1 MIEMTNFDEIEKE
14 QKQEKVIQS
23 VAQISDK
30 SILDVSSKWNLLT
43 LANL

>member
-30 SILDVSSKWNLLT
+30 SIIDVSSKWNLLT

>member
-1 MIEMTNFDEIEKE
+1 MTNFDEIEKE

-23 VAQISDK
+23 VAQIYDK
-30 SILDVSSKWNLLT
+30 SIIDVSSKWNLLT

>member
-1 MIEMTNFDEIEKE
+1 MIDMTNFDEIEKE

-30 SILDVSSKWNLLT
+30 SIIDVSSKWNLLT